1 MRGAIH
7 EAEPCMGKG
16 RGQGIGL
23 GAWQIW
29 QRRRSILTRRG
40 IYLGGRSTTI
50 IRHENE
56 EATGIK
62 DNGYSKKHYLSKEK
76 KERNKRKTEKK
87 REEDVGARLPR
98 STSPASAA
106 TVAHLQDRE
115 LYQRLG
121 RSVEAGGLRT

>member
-7 EAEPCMGKG
+7 DEPCMGKG

-23 GAWQIW
+23 GAWQTW
-29 QRRRSILTRRG
+29 QRRRSSLTRRG

-62 DNGYSKKHYLSKEK
+62 DNGYSKKK
-76 KERNKRKTEKK
+76 KNHSPMEKK
-87 REEDVGARLPR
+87 REKREKKKKIGARLPR

-106 TVAHLQDRE
+106 AVVRLQDRE
-115 LYQRLG
+115 MLQRLG
-121 RSVEAGGLRT
+121 RSVEAGGVRT

>member
-23 GAWQIW
+23 GAWQTW
-29 QRRRSILTRRG
+29 QRRRSILKRRG

-62 DNGYSKKHYLSKEK
+62 DNGYSKKHYLSRKEK
-76 KERNKRKTEKK
+76 EKEREK
-87 REEDVGARLPR
+87 EEDVGARLPR

-106 TVAHLQDRE
+106 AVVRLQDRE
-115 LYQRLG
+115 LFQRLG
-121 RSVEAGGLRT
+121 RSVEAGGVRT